1 MIIYSEILD
10 KTFDSVNECLDA
22 EIAYKKAEAEKK
34 EAEEARQAEIDKAY
48 EEAIAACDKYLE
60 LVGIKNDDEDEYS
73 FKIYSDDADDKLFE
87 TILNV
92 LFK

>member
-10 KTFDSVNECLDA
+10 KTFNSVNECLEA
-22 EIAYKKAEAEKK
+22 EIAYNEAEAKRK
-34 EAEEARQAEIDKAY
+34 EEEEALQAEIDKAY
-48 EEAIAACDKYLE
+48 EEAITACDKYLE
-60 LVGIKNDDEDEYS
+60 LVGLKKQDEDDIS
-73 FKIYSDDADDKLFE
+73 FRIYSDDADDKLFE

>member
-22 EIAYKKAEAEKK
+22 EIAHQKAEAEKK
-34 EAEEARQAEIDKAY
+34 EAEEALQAEIDKAY
-48 EEAIAACDKYLE
+48 EEAITACDKYLE
-60 LVGIKNDDEDEYS
+60 LVGLKEKDGDDIS
-73 FKIYSDDADDKLFE
+73 FRIYSDDADDKLFE